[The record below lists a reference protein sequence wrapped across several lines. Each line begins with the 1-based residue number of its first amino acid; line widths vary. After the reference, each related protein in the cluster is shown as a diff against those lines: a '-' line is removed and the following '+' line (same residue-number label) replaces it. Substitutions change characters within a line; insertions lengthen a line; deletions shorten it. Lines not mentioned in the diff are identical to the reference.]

1 MTDGQN
7 TAGSISPLM
16 ATELAKKYHI
26 KIYTIGIGQEG
37 EVPFLIKTP
46 YGDKLIKQN
55 VTIDEATLTEIA
67 ESTAAKYFRAKSTEE
82 LTAIYDEINKLEKT
96 EREVKQYHNYQD
108 KYEYF
113 LWAAFLI
120 FLLEISLANT
130 VLKRF

>member
-1 MTDGQN
+1 L
-7 TAGSISPLM
+7 P
-16 ATELAKKYHI
+16 KKYQI

-46 YGDKLIKQN
+46 YGDKLIKQH

-67 ESTAAKYFRAKSTEE
+67 ESTNAKYFRGKDTEE
-82 LTAIYDEINKLEKT
+82 LTTIYNEINKLEKT

-120 FLLEISLANT
+120 FVLEISLANT